1 MSEKNELTKSLGM
14 VQKELQEKESEMK
27 REIAEYRNRLLQTE
41 KALQDALTEANRK
54 VNQEM
59 GRLVL

>member
-1 MSEKNELTKSLGM
+1 M

-27 REIAEYRNRLLQTE
+27 REIAEYRDRLLQTE
-41 KALQDALTEANRK
+41 KALQDALTEASRK

>member
-27 REIAEYRNRLLQTE
+27 REIAEYRDRLLQTE
-41 KALQDALTEANRK
+41 KALQDALTEASRK

>member
-1 MSEKNELTKSLGM
+1 MSEKNELMKSLGM

-27 REIAEYRNRLLQTE
+27 REIAEYRDRLLQTE

>member
-27 REIAEYRNRLLQTE
+27 REIAEYRDRLLQTE